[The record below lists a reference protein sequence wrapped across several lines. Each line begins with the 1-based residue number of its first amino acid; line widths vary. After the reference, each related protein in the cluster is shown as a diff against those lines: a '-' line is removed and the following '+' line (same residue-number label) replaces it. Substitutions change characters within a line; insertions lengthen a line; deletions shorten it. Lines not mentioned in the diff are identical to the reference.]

1 MQQWAAPFFPPVC
14 LLFVWGFFSTLRMM
28 IFQAGLCFL
37 TYSSGVC
44 RGLPASVAE
53 KATKNHAQER
63 MGMSSLYW
71 ILEKGPRFT
80 LDFA

>member
-1 MQQWAAPFFPPVC
+1 M
-14 LLFVWGFFSTLRMM
+14 
-28 IFQAGLCFL
+28 
-37 TYSSGVC
+37 
-44 RGLPASVAE
+44 AE